1 MEYKLTFKK
10 FNDSLKKNKLLG
22 LKCNDCGKFTC
33 PPKITCQECGS
44 ANLDIREL
52 SGNGKIVTFT
62 VNYVPGQGREVEAPI
77 LIVMVELDEG
87 PWIMGNLTNIDPNE
101 ATMEIIGKRVKLAP
115 RSKIYPGDAY
125 CIGGKE
131 AEGGEARPSFVFT

>member
-10 FNDSLKKNKLLG
+10 FSDSLKKNKLLG
-22 LKCNDCGKFTC
+22 LKCKECGQFTC

-44 ANLDIREL
+44 TNLDIVEL
-52 SGNGKIVTFT
+52 SGKGKIVTFT

-77 LIVMVELDEG
+77 LIIMVEMDEG
-87 PWIMGNLTNIDPNE
+87 PWVMGNLTNIDPNE
-101 ATMEIIGKRVKLAP
+101 ATMEIIGKRVKLAS

-131 AEGGEARPSFVFT
+131 VEGGEARPSFISA